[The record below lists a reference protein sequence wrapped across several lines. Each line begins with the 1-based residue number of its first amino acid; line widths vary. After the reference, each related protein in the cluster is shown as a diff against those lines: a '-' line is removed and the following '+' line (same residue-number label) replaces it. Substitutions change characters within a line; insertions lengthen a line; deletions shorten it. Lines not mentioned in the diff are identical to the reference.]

1 MELLGAALAL
11 FSISLFAAHRS
22 RQAFRR
28 ASVLS
33 ALGLAEAPPSSPPLR
48 RRLGLSA
55 RGHIERLGRPA
66 ASKGDRSLEELA
78 AQAGT
83 GYTVSYLCGMRLA
96 CGIAAALAALPAGR
110 AALVFSPAAFALG
123 YRLPV
128 TALKRKCRRRW
139 ERLAAD
145 IPEVVDLMAVLCYAG
160 EGLLTAL
167 RHSAAAGHPSVREEI
182 DAVLERIRLGE
193 SIHEALRH
201 LDRHPCREM
210 RRLGRTLQRA
220 DESGAP
226 VAEILEGLATELRAG
241 RREKERVRAARASV
255 LILFPLVFMI
265 LPSFLLLTVG
275 GMVLGYA
282 L

>member
-1 MELLGAALAL
+1 MELLGAALVL
-11 FSISLFAAHRS
+11 FSISFLAARRS
-22 RQAFRR
+22 REASRR
-28 ASVLS
+28 AYALS
-33 ALGLAEAPPSSPPLR
+33 ALGLAEAPRTAPSLR

-55 RGHIERLGRPA
+55 RRYIERLGSLA
-66 ASKGDRSLEELA
+66 ARKGDRNLEELA

-83 GYTVSYLCGMRLA
+83 GHSINYLRGLRLA
-96 CGIAAALAALPAGR
+96 CGIAAALAALPVGS
-110 AALVFSPAAFALG
+110 AALVLSPLAFALG

-128 TALKRKCRRRW
+128 TALKRSCRRRW
-139 ERLAAD
+139 ERLAGD

-160 EGLLTAL
+160 EGLLPAL
-167 RHSAAAGHPSVREEI
+167 RHSAGAGHPSVREEI
-182 DAVLERIRLGE
+182 DAALERIRLGE
-193 SIHEALRH
+193 STHEALRH

-210 RRLGRTLQRA
+210 RRFSRTLLRA

-226 VAEILEGLATELRAG
+226 VAEILEDLATELRAG